1 MDTITN
7 QKIFFEF
14 DRYDIRADSQEV
26 LKAKANAL
34 RSYPS
39 IRIQIQGNCDE
50 RGTQEYNL
58 ALGER
63 RARAAYEFLLRLGVP
78 AEQME
83 MISFGKERPA
93 VTGTGEAVWAQNRR
107 DEFVITGYYAGTRFC
122 KRPLSQRERGLFRFQ
137 TRNLEHFTLEMPC
150 KNLSSNPCSQMIAGR
165 QSLPLG
171 KRLRR

>member
-1 MDTITN
+1 MTIKRYALLLTMALALIAGFGCSKTEGTGTGGSGSAITPEMQAAMDTITN

-78 AEQME
+78 AEQMD
-83 MISFGKERPA
+83 MISYGKERPA

-107 DEFVITGYYAGTRFC
+107 DEFVITGY
-122 KRPLSQRERGLFRFQ
+122 
-137 TRNLEHFTLEMPC
+137 
-150 KNLSSNPCSQMIAGR
+150 
-165 QSLPLG
+165 
-171 KRLRR
+171 

>member
-1 MDTITN
+1 MTIKRYALLLTMALALIAGFGCSKTEGTGTNGSSGSAISPEMQAAMDTITN
-7 QKIFFEF
+7 QKIFFDF

-39 IRIQIQGNCDE
+39 IRVQIQGNCDE

-78 AEQME
+78 AEQMD
-83 MISFGKERPA
+83 MISYGKERPA

-107 DEFVITGYYAGTRFC
+107 DEFVITGY
-122 KRPLSQRERGLFRFQ
+122 
-137 TRNLEHFTLEMPC
+137 
-150 KNLSSNPCSQMIAGR
+150 
-165 QSLPLG
+165 
-171 KRLRR
+171 

>member
-1 MDTITN
+1 MTIKRYALLLTMALALIAGFGCSKTEGTGTNGSSGSAISPEMQAAMDTITN
-7 QKIFFEF
+7 QKIFFDF

-107 DEFVITGYYAGTRFC
+107 DEFVITGY
-122 KRPLSQRERGLFRFQ
+122 
-137 TRNLEHFTLEMPC
+137 
-150 KNLSSNPCSQMIAGR
+150 
-165 QSLPLG
+165 
-171 KRLRR
+171 

>member
-1 MDTITN
+1 MTIKRYALLLTMALALIAGFGCSKTEGTGTDGSSGSAISPEMQAAMDTITN
-7 QKIFFEF
+7 QKIFFDF

-39 IRIQIQGNCDE
+39 IRVQIQGNCDE

-78 AEQME
+78 AEQMD
-83 MISFGKERPA
+83 MISYGKERPA

-107 DEFVITGYYAGTRFC
+107 DEFVITGY
-122 KRPLSQRERGLFRFQ
+122 
-137 TRNLEHFTLEMPC
+137 
-150 KNLSSNPCSQMIAGR
+150 
-165 QSLPLG
+165 
-171 KRLRR
+171 